1 MDLAAS
7 LLDSM
12 KASSPRHAKFAAAAD
27 QEDWM
32 VKSTCNDP
40 WQRLGNS
47 LLLLKLKN

>member
-7 LLDSM
+7 LLDSL

-32 VKSTCNDP
+32 VCRHATIRGSVLATLSFSSN
-40 WQRLGNS
+40 
-47 LLLLKLKN
+47 